1 MRITYGGFQ
10 RSRIDLS
17 PYGKLTGVNQR
28 SLHQAI
34 GCLKPPTMLFHVVDR
49 KVKDENL
56 EIQTLYIG
64 WETDGI

>member
-28 SLHQAI
+28 SLHEAR
-34 GCLKPPTMLFHVVDR
+34 GCLNPLPMLLHVLDR
-49 KVKDENL
+49 EVKVENL
-56 EIQTLYIG
+56 EI
-64 WETDGI
+64 